1 LAAAPGATSRPDRN
15 EIEVSPVS
23 KSCDHC
29 DQPAVVHET
38 VIKAGVAKEVHLCE
52 MHAAEFGYG
61 PSGSATGGVPVAA
74 LLTAFVASPSS
85 STSVRGCPGC
95 GTTLGQIRQSGTLG
109 CPECYTT
116 FEGPLAPIVQR
127 AQAGAAGHVGRAPT
141 AATAREAQVAL
152 RAKLVRELEEAVAS
166 EQYERAAR
174 IRDRIHE
181 LVGTLG
187 VT

>member
-1 LAAAPGATSRPDRN
+1 M
-15 EIEVSPVS
+15 S

-38 VIKAGVAKEVHLCE
+38 VIKGGVASEVHLCE
-52 MHAAEFGYG
+52 AHAAELGYG
-61 PSGSATGGVPVAA
+61 PGGATGGVPVAA
-74 LLTAFVASPSS
+74 LLTAFVAAPASAAA
-85 STSVRGCPGC
+85 VRGCPGC

-109 CPECYTT
+109 CPECYAT
-116 FEGPLAPIVQR
+116 FEKALSPIVQR
-127 AQAGAAGHVGRAPT
+127 AQAGAVGHVGRVPSGAS
-141 AATAREAQVAL
+141 AREAQVAL

-181 LVGTLG
+181 LAGIIG
-187 VT
+187 VS

>member
-1 LAAAPGATSRPDRN
+1 MSN
-15 EIEVSPVS
+15 
-23 KSCDHC
+23 SCDHC

-38 VIKAGVAKEVHLCE
+38 IINGGIAKEVHLCE

-61 PSGSATGGVPVAA
+61 PAAAPGGPVPVTA
-74 LLTAFVASPSS
+74 LLTAFAASPVPSAAA
-85 STSVRGCPGC
+85 RGCPGC
-95 GTTLGQIRQSGTLG
+95 GTTLGQIRQSGSLG
-109 CPECYTT
+109 CPDCYTT
-116 FEGPLAPIVQR
+116 FAGPLAPIVER
-127 AQAGAAGHVGRAPT
+127 AQAGAVGHVGRAPT
-141 AATAREAQVAL
+141 AANAREAQVAL

-181 LVGTLG
+181 LAGALG

>member
-1 LAAAPGATSRPDRN
+1 MSN
-15 EIEVSPVS
+15 
-23 KSCDHC
+23 SCDHC

-38 VIKAGVAKEVHLCE
+38 IINGGIAKEVHLCE

-61 PSGSATGGVPVAA
+61 PGAPPGGPVPVTA
-74 LLTAFVASPSS
+74 LLTAFVAAPASA
-85 STSVRGCPGC
+85 TSVRGCPGC
-95 GTTLGQIRQSGTLG
+95 GTTLGQIRQTGSLG
-109 CPECYTT
+109 CPDCYTT
-116 FEGPLAPIVQR
+116 FAGPLAPIVER

-141 AATAREAQVAL
+141 AASAREAQVAL

-181 LVGTLG
+181 LAGTLG
-187 VT
+187 VP